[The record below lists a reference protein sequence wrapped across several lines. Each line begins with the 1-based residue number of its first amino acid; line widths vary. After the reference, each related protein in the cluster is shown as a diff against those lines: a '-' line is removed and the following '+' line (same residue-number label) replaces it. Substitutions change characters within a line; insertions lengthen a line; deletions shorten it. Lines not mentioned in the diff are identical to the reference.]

1 LGRNILFV
9 AHDAELMGAP
19 MVLLHLINWVK
30 LNTDYNI
37 SILLKAGGPLQAEF
51 EAAGKVFYW
60 REGLLSPAISSR
72 IGSKW
77 NKMTGKPPV
86 YVPFPKE
93 LQSKEFSVVYM
104 NTADVTPWA
113 PMLKKM
119 YNCPVIAHIHEMAY
133 SIKTYFPKAFD
144 AENIAAIDHYI
155 AASKSVADNLVHSY
169 NLPGE
174 KISVFNEFIPI
185 DKISKPT
192 IEPAIIKD
200 ELGIAGKFIIGGSG
214 QAGWRKGT
222 DLFIQL
228 AYWVNKKLPGNN
240 IAFVWVGNQS
250 NEAAAQAEY
259 EINKS
264 GLKGK
269 VIFTGSKK
277 DPQNYFQTFDVFTL
291 TSREDPFPLVSLE
304 AMALKKPVF
313 CFKDTGGI
321 PEIITAN
328 IGEVFNYGDVEAMAD
343 AVIKAYQHP
352 DDILQKGKNAGV
364 AVQKYDVGMIA
375 PQLFK
380 LVNQYAHATNN
391 SLMK

>member
-1 LGRNILFV
+1 LGKSILFV

-19 MVLLHLINWVK
+19 MVLLHLVKWVK

-37 SILLKAGGPLQAEF
+37 SILLKAGGPLQSEF
-51 EAAGKVFYW
+51 EDVGKVYYW
-60 REGLLSPAISSR
+60 REGLLSSEISAR

-77 NKMTGKPPV
+77 NKIAGKPPV

-93 LQSKEFSVVYM
+93 LQAERFSVVYI

-113 PMLKKM
+113 PMLKKI
-119 YNCPVIAHIHEMAY
+119 YNCPVIVHIHELAY
-133 SIKTYFPKAFD
+133 SIKAYFPNAFN

-155 AASKSVADNLVHSY
+155 AASKSVADNLVSSY
-169 NLPGE
+169 NLPEE
-174 KISVFNEFIPI
+174 KVSVFNEFIPI
-185 DKISKPT
+185 DEISKPT
-192 IEPAIIKD
+192 IESATIRN
-200 ELGIAGKFIIGGSG
+200 ELGITGKFVIGGSG

-228 AYWVNKKLPGNN
+228 AYWVNKKLPDSN
-240 IAFVWVGNQS
+240 ISFVWVGNQS

-259 EINKS
+259 EVNKS

-269 VIFTGSKK
+269 VVFTGSKK
-277 DPQNYFQTFDVFTL
+277 DPQNYFQTFDVFAL
-291 TSREDPFPLVSLE
+291 TSREDPFPLVGLE

-321 PEIITAN
+321 PEIINNN

-343 AVIKAYQHP
+343 GIINAYQHP
-352 DDILQKGKNAGV
+352 DDTLQKGKNAGV

-380 LVNQYAHATNN
+380 LVNQYAHISN
-391 SLMK
+391 KPPIK